1 MPDSR
6 REKLRP
12 RRGRAPA
19 GSSASAPVSRSRAD
33 ELVAKSRPS
42 EETGTQSLAI
52 VDEASLRARIAPTR
66 GAPPLDLPTALAL
79 VRDRHRLDLSQARA
93 RAGFTRGHLLDIVL
107 ALPGGRNTP
116 DEEVAAGE
124 LVELVLGEARR
135 DDWVASVTSL
145 AAPRGGLL
153 KVVQARP
160 DEGWFFPLPDLEAT
174 VQAAIQGIHAG
185 LPSEPL
191 WKLGGEQRWYLF
203 ELDVE
208 PLPAYPAQADVAL
221 VSTFL
226 PELVKCFLSE
236 SPFASTRFSRAGE
249 LFAYLKYESRE
260 RDPRRALAQRRVLED
275 ALDAALVSE
284 RAGRVIGSGM
294 GVVHS
299 YVDFALSRVERAVKA
314 VQSVAER
321 VGLGPRAWIQFFD
334 APLENEWLG
343 VRADAPPP
351 PLRSR
356 AARFGALAILVG
368 LSAWP
373 LPAQAQPDMHG
384 PVDPCT
390 VAFVEDNLTTCEAC
404 PAPHGDF
411 AACEATFAPRG
422 YVRKCRSGPHSP
434 PSEVWCLVPP
444 PPAGAQGPK
453 PYVILSVVVAVAA
466 ALLAAFG
473 FWKRRRR
480 A

>member
-12 RRGRAPA
+12 RRGRTPPGGVAPPPPI
-19 GSSASAPVSRSRAD
+19 APSHA
-33 ELVAKSRPS
+33 A
-42 EETGTQSLAI
+42 
-52 VDEASLRARIAPTR
+52 VDEASLRARLDPAR

-79 VRDRHRLDLSQARA
+79 VRDRHRLDFSQARA
-93 RAGFTRGHLLDIVL
+93 RAGFSRGHLLDIVL
-107 ALPGGRNTP
+107 ALPGGRNTL
-116 DEEVAAGE
+116 DEELAAAE

-135 DDWVASVTSL
+135 SDWVASVTSL

-153 KVVQARP
+153 KVVQSTP
-160 DEGWFFPLPDLEAT
+160 DGGRFFALSELEAT
-174 VQAAIQGIHAG
+174 VAAAIQGIHAG
-185 LPSEPL
+185 LSSEPL

-208 PLPAYPAQADVAL
+208 PMAVYPDQADVAL

-226 PELVKCFLSE
+226 PELVKCFLSG
-236 SPFASTRFSRAGE
+236 SPFASKRFSRAGE

-260 RDPRRALAQRRVLED
+260 RDPRRALARRRVLED

-284 RAGRVIGSGM
+284 RAGRVIGGGM
-294 GVVHS
+294 GVVYS
-299 YVDFALSRVERAVKA
+299 YVNFALSRVERAANA
-314 VQSVAER
+314 VRSVAER
-321 VGLGPRAWIQFFD
+321 VGLGPRTWIQFFD
-334 APLENEWLG
+334 TPLEDEWIG
-343 VRADAPPP
+343 VREDSPPP
-351 PLRSR
+351 PARSL
-356 AARFGALAILVG
+356 AARLGALAILLG
-368 LSAWP
+368 ICALAA
-373 LPAQAQPDMHG
+373 PARAQSDVHG

-411 AACEATFAPRG
+411 AACEATFAARG
-422 YVRKCRSGPHSP
+422 FTRKCRSGPHSP

-444 PPAGAQGPK
+444 PPGSEKGPK
-453 PYVILSVVVAVAA
+453 PYAILSAVAA
-466 ALLAAFG
+466 AFVSLAGAFA
-473 FWKRRRR
+473 FWKRRKR

>member
-1 MPDSR
+1 MPRSQ
-6 REKLRP
+6 
-12 RRGRAPA
+12 GRDETVTKSFPFDE
-19 GSSASAPVSRSRAD
+19 PV
-33 ELVAKSRPS
+33 
-42 EETGTQSLAI
+42 TQSYAV
-52 VDEASLRARIAPTR
+52 VDEASLRARIAVAR

-116 DEEVAAGE
+116 DEELAAGE
-124 LVELVLGEARR
+124 LVELLLGEARR
-135 DDWVASVTSL
+135 DDWIHSVTSL

-153 KVVQARP
+153 KIVQAAP
-160 DEGWFFPLPDLEAT
+160 DEGRFFPLSELEAT
-174 VQAAIQGIHAG
+174 VTAAIQGIHAG

-208 PLPAYPAQADVAL
+208 PLPAYPEQADVAL

-226 PELVKCFLSE
+226 PELVKCFLSGG
-236 SPFASTRFSRAGE
+236 PFASTRFSRAGE
-249 LFAYLKYESRE
+249 LFGYLKYESRE

-299 YVDFALSRVERAVKA
+299 YVDFALSSVERAVKA
-314 VQSVAER
+314 VRSVAGR
-321 VGLGPRAWIQFFD
+321 VGLGPRTWIQFFD

-343 VRADAPPP
+343 ARSDTPPP

-356 AARFGALAILVG
+356 AARFGALAILAG

-390 VAFVEDNLTTCEAC
+390 VAFVADNLTTCEAC

-411 AACEATFAPRG
+411 AACEAAFAPRG
-422 YVRKCRSGPHSP
+422 FVRKCRSGPHSP
-434 PSEVWCLVPP
+434 PSEVWCSVPP
-444 PPAGAQGPK
+444 LPKLERGPK
-453 PYVILSVVVAVAA
+453 PFVILSIVAAVAIL
-466 ALLAAFG
+466 LLAAST
-473 FWKRRRR
+473 FWKRRKR